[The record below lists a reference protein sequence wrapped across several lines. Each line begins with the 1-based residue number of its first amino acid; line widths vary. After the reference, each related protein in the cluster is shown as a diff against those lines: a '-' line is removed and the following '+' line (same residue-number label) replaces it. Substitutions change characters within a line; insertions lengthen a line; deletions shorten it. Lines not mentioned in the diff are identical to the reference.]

1 MSTHTPGPWVVRND
15 GRDYPCPLIDA
26 ESVGTGH
33 YASIA
38 IAIQRDPHPQH
49 RGGIDAATAAANA
62 RLIAA
67 APELLNALLLII
79 EEPSHELLDVARNYA
94 LEVIAKAEGK
104 A

>member
-1 MSTHTPGPWVVRND
+1 MSKHTPGPWVVRDD
-15 GRDYPCPLIDA
+15 GHDYLWPLIDA
-26 ESVGTGH
+26 ENVGAGH

-67 APELLNALLLII
+67 APELLNALKQLVDT
-79 EEPSHELLDVARNYA
+79 PVSDSAYRAARA
-94 LEVIAKAEGK
+94 AIARAEGET
-104 A
+104 